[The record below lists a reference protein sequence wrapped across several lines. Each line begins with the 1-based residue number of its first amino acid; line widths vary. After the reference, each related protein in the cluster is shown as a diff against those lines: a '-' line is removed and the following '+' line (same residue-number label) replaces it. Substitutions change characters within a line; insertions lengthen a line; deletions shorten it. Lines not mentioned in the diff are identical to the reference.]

1 MSEHVNDVN
10 VEKTIENAG
19 PNESNKPIEPIESI
33 EPIEQNESTE
43 SNEVAEKEPTIHPEV
58 INELCGTTPEF
69 CTTMHALKYKVY
81 TIIVL
86 QPEDEESNEAQ
97 DNQLLQKYID
107 GLDIIYRSGIEK
119 INNNNTIIADK
130 KTLHA
135 NGYSDDAITAINDV
149 INQIHEFV
157 SNHTTINKLAF
168 LEFLNGLCRVYPFS
182 QSSTFPT
189 YE

>member
-1 MSEHVNDVN
+1 MSEHVNDIN
-10 VEKTIENAG
+10 VEKKIENAG
-19 PNESNKPIEPIESI
+19 PNESNNPIELIES
-33 EPIEQNESTE
+33 IEQNESNESNE
-43 SNEVAEKEPTIHPEV
+43 SNEVPEKEPTIHPEV

-86 QPEDEESNEAQ
+86 HPEDEESNEAQ

-149 INQIHEFV
+149 IKQIHEFV

>member
-1 MSEHVNDVN
+1 MSADNEEHVNEIN
-10 VEKTIENAG
+10 VADTIEKAG
-19 PNESNKPIEPIESI
+19 PFGSAESTPIEPIEPI
-33 EPIEQNESTE
+33 EPIDID
-43 SNEVAEKEPTIHPEV
+43 EKEPTINPEL
-58 INELCGTTPEF
+58 IKELCGTTPEF
-69 CTTMHALKYKVY
+69 CSTMHSLKYKVY

-135 NGYSDDAITAINDV
+135 NGYSDDAITAINDA
-149 INQIHEFV
+149 IKQIHEFV
-157 SNHTTINKLAF
+157 SNHTTINKIAF
-168 LEFLNGLCRVYPFS
+168 LEFLNGLCHVYPFS
-182 QSSTFPT
+182 QSSSFPT